1 MSFTSNPSKMLTS
14 TSVFVL
20 DCLPAIVGRDADCDI
35 CLRDPWVS
43 RLHCEFSEISG
54 QLVVLDLESR
64 HGIFVNGHRVRFA
77 HLLPGDSL
85 LVGRT
90 RLVVED
96 GGNVLRV
103 LPSSD
108 DILTDSFRLGR
119 AKPR

>member
-1 MSFTSNPSKMLTS
+1 MLLAS
-14 TSVFVL
+14 SSLFAL

-35 CLRDPWVS
+35 CLRDPWIS
-43 RLHCEFSEISG
+43 RLHCEFSEING
-54 QLVVLDLESR
+54 QLVVLDLDSK

-77 HLLPGDSL
+77 HLSPGDNL

-90 RLVVED
+90 RLVVEN

-103 LPSSD
+103 LPTLD
-108 DILTDSFRLGR
+108 DVLADGFSLGR

>member
-1 MSFTSNPSKMLTS
+1 MSFTSNPYNMLTS

-35 CLRDPWVS
+35 YLRDPWVS
-43 RLHCEFSEISG
+43 RLHCEFSEING
-54 QLVVLDLESR
+54 QLVVLDLESK

-77 HLLPGDSL
+77 HLSPGDSL

-96 GGNVLRV
+96 GGSVLRV
-103 LPSSD
+103 LHTFDNMLAD
-108 DILTDSFRLGR
+108 DFSLRRTR
-119 AKPR
+119 PR